1 MASTSNPF
9 DPPDLD
15 DDRGIRRLIANLK
28 KATADFESAHNDAQ
42 SSDDIDVRR
51 VANSL
56 RNEMISL
63 YDELLLHQPMQ
74 SNASLCSSRT
84 EALRSATAI
93 IARCPS
99 LTEEPLS
106 GSCMSPPLA
115 STMSEPHA
123 FDSRAA
129 HSSSAPSQYPLTQLI
144 GQLQTSCL
152 SYEIATDPVFEEN
165 PEHVNAMR
173 NSLIYNRQRLEER
186 LVGDIPSSSASAAVR
201 RASLLLGE
209 DVDNRPA
216 PSTTANS
223 FQAPNPAH
231 SLFPPQSGEPSMM
244 MNARANERDR
254 SSHRRDGLDSMSLA
268 NSSER
273 YADLHAQ
280 LLSERRVF
288 DDRLQSERRRQD
300 DEIREE
306 RRRHER
312 EMDAMRASERRRF
325 DDELARVRNDA
336 NNRISRRGF
345 SSMSLTDANRN
356 NNRSNAQPV
365 TQSDPRAPAFLRTTT
380 RDPLPMDIDYP
391 TSVMAPPP
399 VVQAPVLRAPAFTPV
414 YSNPTPVATATLAS
428 AASLASSANLTAPVA
443 SAVNHTAAPVNPAA
457 TVATVPIVSTDFS
470 TAAPVAPAVASNPLL
485 DVQTQAHA
493 FAMLMQRR
501 PKVKFSGENKKM
513 DFESFIHRFETMT
526 AVPGST
532 DVMRLAELSH
542 WFTGNAALICD
553 RFVSELDATKGLA
566 LALKALRKEFGR
578 RVLTAKQMLQEIL
591 AGDRLSEKDFT
602 GLKTFALKL
611 EKAYQI
617 AIDTRRQGTFDLPET
632 INDVLRL
639 KLPHLAVNWAKKV
652 SAAEATFLEGDE
664 MHEFTFKEFLSFVK
678 KQIVIAETTSEI
690 LTNPD
695 TQKSTSKPT
704 VRIAAADTS
713 KPSGSQ
719 SAPPQTNK
727 PKPPNGDKSEGQSRC
742 AVCPKSMHHTSDCR
756 KFAGL
761 AAAERARVVK
771 TKGLCI
777 RCLGARHLLKDCT
790 STMTCKECNSPH
802 HSAMHGV
809 ALFPKASGKGDAPPS

>member
-28 KATADFESAHNDAQ
+28 KATADFERAHHDAQ
-42 SSDDIDVRR
+42 SSEDVDVRH

-63 YDELLLHQPMQ
+63 YDELLLHQPMR
-74 SNASLCSSRT
+74 SNVSLCSSRT
-84 EALRSATAI
+84 EVLRSATAI

-99 LTEEPLS
+99 LTEGLLS

-115 STMSEPHA
+115 STMSEPNT
-123 FDSRAA
+123 FDPRAA
-129 HSSSAPSQYPLTQLI
+129 LSNSAPCQYPLSQLI

-152 SYEIATDPVFEEN
+152 SYEIATDPIFEEN
-165 PEHVNAMR
+165 PEHVHAMR
-173 NSLIYNRQRLEER
+173 NSLIYNRQRLEQR
-186 LVGDIPSSSASAAVR
+186 LAGENPCSSASAAVR

-209 DVDNRPA
+209 EVDNRPTGT
-216 PSTTANS
+216 TTAES
-223 FQAPNPAH
+223 FRTPVTSQ
-231 SLFPPQSGEPSMM
+231 SLLHPQSRDPGVL

-254 SSHRRDGLDSMSLA
+254 SSHRRDGSDSISLA
-268 NSSER
+268 NLSER

-280 LLSERRVF
+280 LLNERRVF
-288 DDRLQSERRRQD
+288 DDRLLSERRRQD
-300 DEIREE
+300 DDLREA

-312 EMDAMRASERRRF
+312 EMDEMRASERRRF
-325 DDELARVRNDA
+325 DDELARVRNEG
-336 NNRISRRGF
+336 NNRISRRGA
-345 SSMSLTDANRN
+345 SNMSLANANCN
-356 NNRSNAQPV
+356 NNRLNAPPV
-365 TQSDPRAPAFLRTTT
+365 TQFDSRAYVFPNATQRA
-380 RDPLPMDIDYP
+380 PLPMDIDYP
-391 TSVMAPPP
+391 ASVMAPRP
-399 VVQAPVLRAPAFTPV
+399 VVQAPVLRAPAFTPI
-414 YSNPTPVATATLAS
+414 YSNLAPVATATLAP
-428 AASLASSANLTAPVA
+428 AISLASSASLTT
-443 SAVNHTAAPVNPAA
+443 SATSAINPTAAPVNPAA
-457 TVATVPIVSTDFS
+457 TVAAVPALPTESSTV
-470 TAAPVAPAVASNPLL
+470 PVAPAVASNPLL
-485 DVQTQAHA
+485 DVQTQSHA

-617 AIDTRRQGTFDLPET
+617 AIDTRREGTFDLPET

-652 SAAEATFLEGDE
+652 SAAEATFVENDDK
-664 MHEFTFKEFLSFVK
+664 MHKFTFK
-678 KQIVIAETTSEI
+678 
-690 LTNPD
+690 
-695 TQKSTSKPT
+695 
-704 VRIAAADTS
+704 
-713 KPSGSQ
+713 
-719 SAPPQTNK
+719 
-727 PKPPNGDKSEGQSRC
+727 
-742 AVCPKSMHHTSDCR
+742 
-756 KFAGL
+756 
-761 AAAERARVVK
+761 
-771 TKGLCI
+771 
-777 RCLGARHLLKDCT
+777 
-790 STMTCKECNSPH
+790 
-802 HSAMHGV
+802 
-809 ALFPKASGKGDAPPS
+809 